1 MTSMSK
7 MISGF
12 SKLTKEE
19 KINWLVTNYFTDQT
33 EIVSIIKKYWN
44 SDELLQQLHDD
55 FIGKYHF

>member
-1 MTSMSK
+1 MSK

-19 KINWLVTNYFTDQT
+19 KINWLATNYFTNQT
-33 EIVSIIKKYWN
+33 EIIFTLKKYWN

-55 FIGKYHF
+55 FIV